1 MGNLDTG
8 YLADRQWKLSN
19 LTIMII
25 SLTQTKE
32 LLYWND
38 LTFTVD
44 QKDSFNIG
52 EALNKEKLD
61 VLFKFAITLH
71 KIFQKVQ

>member
-1 MGNLDTG
+1 MGNLDAG
-8 YLADRQWKLSN
+8 YLADQQWKLSN

-44 QKDSFNIG
+44 RKDSFNIG

>member
-1 MGNLDTG
+1 MCLDTG
-8 YLADRQWKLSN
+8 YLADPQWKLSN

-25 SLTQTKE
+25 SLTKPKE

-44 QKDSFNIG
+44 RKDSFNIG
-52 EALNKEKLD
+52 EAFNKERLD
-61 VLFKFAITLH
+61 VLFKFEITLH

>member
-1 MGNLDTG
+1 MGNLDAG

-44 QKDSFNIG
+44 RKDSLNIG